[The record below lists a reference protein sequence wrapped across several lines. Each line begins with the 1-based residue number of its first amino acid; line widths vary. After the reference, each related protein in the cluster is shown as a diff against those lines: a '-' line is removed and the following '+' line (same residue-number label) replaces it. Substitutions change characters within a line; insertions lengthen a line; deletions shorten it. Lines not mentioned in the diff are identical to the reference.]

1 MQWLGKRTKEK
12 ASLRQWMGS
21 AGRAGR
27 ASSVA
32 AKVGF
37 SARALS
43 LRMMA
48 GRWAR
53 LLLRQFC
60 EVSPQGAKADEWLKQ
75 AAGCS
80 DWAGFPRR

>member
-12 ASLRQWMGS
+12 ASLRQWMGVL
-21 AGRAGR
+21 GR

-48 GRWAR
+48 G
-53 LLLRQFC
+53 
-60 EVSPQGAKADEWLKQ
+60 
-75 AAGCS
+75 
-80 DWAGFPRR
+80 